1 MGLGIRKKA
10 KAIAWL
16 SMLVYFASYT
26 TRINFAVMMVKICSD
41 MQVEKSV
48 LAVVVTALTITYGG
62 GQIISGMIG
71 DHAEP
76 KKMIMLGLLIA
87 SASNIFMIFSNSIVY
102 MTAVWAING
111 FAQAMLWPPLVLIL
125 STYLNDAEYS
135 YSVVRVSW
143 GSSFATIMLYLVC
156 PLLLYVVSWKI
167 VMILCSSVGLLITL
181 LWTVLNPRLFNEPVV
196 KDTKTEEKV
205 EENKVKKIPLPSFVY
220 APLVMIIAGIIMMGI
235 LRDGVTNWMPF
246 YLQETFHIA
255 EENAIICTVILAVF
269 SIVSFWIFDFIHR
282 KLFRNEVFCAAVIFM
297 GSAVCAGI
305 LYISNLM
312 SATVAISMVMMAM
325 IVACMHGVNVMLISV
340 VPKRFLKSGKVATFS
355 GILNA
360 FTYVGASI
368 STYGFAILSDLYG
381 WNATILLWI
390 AVSVVGVGVCLG
402 ATSLWAKFK
411 KEY

>member
-1 MGLGIRKKA
+1 MGSGIRKKA
-10 KAIAWL
+10 KVIAWL

-26 TRINFAVMMVKICSD
+26 TRINFAVMMLKICSD

-71 DHAEP
+71 DQVEP

-87 SASNIFMIFSNSIVY
+87 SASNICMILSNSIVY
-102 MTAVWAING
+102 MTVVWAING
-111 FAQAMLWPPLVLIL
+111 FAQAMLWPPLVRIL
-125 STYLNDAEYS
+125 STYLSDAEYS

-156 PLLLYVVSWKI
+156 PLLLYVVSWRI
-167 VMILCSSVGLLITL
+167 VMILCSAVGLLITV
-181 LWTVLNPRLFNEPVV
+181 LWTVFNPRLFNEPLI
-196 KDTKTEEKV
+196 KETKVEEKV
-205 EENKVKKIPLPSFVY
+205 EGVKQRKVPLPKFVF

-246 YLQETFHIA
+246 YLQETFHIE

-269 SIVSFWIFDFIHR
+269 SIISFWVFDFIHR
-282 KLFRNEVFCAAVIFM
+282 KIFRNEVFCAAVIFM

-305 LYISNLM
+305 LYLSNLL

-340 VPKRFLKSGKVATFS
+340 VPKRFLKSGRVATFS

-381 WNATILLWI
+381 WNATILLWT

-402 ATSLWAKFK
+402 ATSLWDKFK